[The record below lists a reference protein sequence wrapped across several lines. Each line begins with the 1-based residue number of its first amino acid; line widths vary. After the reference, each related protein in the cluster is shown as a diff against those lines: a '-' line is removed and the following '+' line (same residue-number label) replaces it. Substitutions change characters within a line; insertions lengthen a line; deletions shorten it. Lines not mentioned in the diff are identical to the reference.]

1 VRDNGV
7 GMTADVLE
15 RAFEPFFSCAVGD
28 GQGTGLGL
36 AIVKDI
42 VASHGGFISVDSGI
56 GAGATFH
63 IDFPVALT
71 TPRRDA

>member
-1 VRDNGV
+1 
-7 GMTADVLE
+7 MTPEVME
-15 RAFEPFFSCAVGD
+15 RAFEPFFSSGIAE

-42 VASHGGFISVDSGI
+42 VASHGGFISVDSGV

-71 TPRRDA
+71 APRRDS